1 MQEKGIEEDKG
12 LEKVKVLGKVE
23 GGGKGGVGKRE
34 IGKNRKSR

>member
-1 MQEKGIEEDKG
+1 VQEKELEEDKG

-34 IGKNRKSR
+34 RGKI